1 MSLAKYL
8 GCPTLATFLFL
19 SPGWDGT
26 ILTPS
31 KKVVS

>member
-26 ILTPS
+26 ILSLS
-31 KKVVS
+31 KRVVS